1 LATIKDLSEITGLGI
16 GTISRYLNGY
26 NVKEKT
32 KDKIETAI
40 AQTGY
45 VRNSVA
51 RSMKTGKSMMV
62 AVIVPHLANM
72 FSMRVIES
80 IERVLERHGYSVIIS
95 DCGGSAENQL
105 NKLELMKQRMVDG
118 FVLLPLAVSGKRL
131 MQAASGKPLVLIDRL
146 LDVNLFDSVTVNNFE
161 VSYRETK
168 QLLLQGVRRIG
179 IIAGPHDVYTAVE
192 RKKGFEKALDEFGIA
207 DAYIETGGY
216 NVEDGFKAMKRLL
229 NRSLE
234 GLFISNYELTIGALQ
249 AYAQS
254 SQTIKIIGFDSIELS
269 SLINRTITCIS
280 QPIEQIGEKA
290 AELLLNR
297 MKDPSRRV
305 ENVVINI

>member
-1 LATIKDLSEITGLGI
+1 MATIKDLSEITGLGI